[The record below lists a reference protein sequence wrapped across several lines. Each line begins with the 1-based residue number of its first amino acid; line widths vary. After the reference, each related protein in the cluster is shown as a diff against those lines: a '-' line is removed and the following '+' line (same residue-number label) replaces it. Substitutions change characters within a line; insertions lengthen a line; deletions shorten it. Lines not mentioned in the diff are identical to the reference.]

1 MARFDDLPADQK
13 AVLQLLLKQ
22 GKSYDDLSSL
32 LRTSADA
39 VRDRAL
45 AALDSLGPTDQPPLE
60 PGRQEEISDYLL
72 GQQSA
77 TRRAATR
84 DYLGGS
90 ASGRAWA
97 RVVGAELR
105 PIAGDAMPDIPAE
118 GVEIEEA
125 FDALQAR
132 QRAKVERER
141 SSRLGGIL
149 LIGGGGLV
157 IALILIAL
165 LGGGDDE
172 GDRAGTRTTTT
183 ARTTT
188 TPGGQPEF
196 ERQINLQPAQEGS
209 DALGTVF
216 VLRQDG
222 QRAYAIQAQGLG
234 VASPRYVVWLFN
246 SPSDVEFLG
255 FAPPVESNGRLTAI
269 TPVPENAAKFK
280 EILVSREK
288 TDRPQ
293 RPTTIVLRGP
303 LRGA

>member
-1 MARFDDLPADQK
+1 MARFEDLPADQK

-32 LRTSADA
+32 LRTSGDA

-45 AALDSLGPTDQPPLE
+45 AALDSLGPDDQPPLE

-97 RVVGAELR
+97 RVVAAELR
-105 PIAGDAMPDIPAE
+105 PIAGENMPDIPAE

-141 SSRLGGIL
+141 SSRVGGIL
-149 LIGGGGLV
+149 LIAGGGIV

-172 GDRAGTRTTTT
+172 GDRANGRTTTT
-183 ARTTT
+183 ATST

-196 ERQINLQPAQEGS
+196 ERQINLRPAREGS

-234 VASPRYVVWLFN
+234 VASPRYVVWLYN
-246 SPSDVEFLG
+246 SPSDVNFLG

-269 TPVPENAAKFK
+269 TPVPDNASKFK
-280 EILVSREK
+280 EIVISRERS
-288 TDRPQ
+288 DRPQ
-293 RPTTIVLRGP
+293 RPSTIVLRGP
-303 LRGA
+303 LGGE